1 MLYASSLSQRKPIQ
15 SQQEGHRWSSA
26 RAPERTSE
34 LLNKGIEEQ
43 QQRNEQHHS
52 NRFCSLSF
60 LFYSY
65 FSFIS
70 LHPSLLFLLCK
81 TMCFPLYLYYEFF
94 KKSSKRLAR
103 RNRLHFYSILLSR
116 EYFYGRAS
124 SHWTQKMAIMGAS
137 FQGES

>member
-15 SQQEGHRWSSA
+15 
-26 RAPERTSE
+26 
-34 LLNKGIEEQ
+34 
-43 QQRNEQHHS
+43 
-52 NRFCSLSF
+52 SF

-81 TMCFPLYLYYEFF
+81 TTCFPLYLYYVYFF
-94 KKSSKRLAR
+94 KSSKRLAR

-137 FQGES
+137 FQGESLHVAKRENK

>member
-81 TMCFPLYLYYEFF
+81 TMCFPLYLYYVFF
-94 KKSSKRLAR
+94 KKQQETCEEKSAAL
-103 RNRLHFYSILLSR
+103 LQHFTVTGILLR
-116 EYFYGRAS
+116 S
-124 SHWTQKMAIMGAS
+124 SFITLDAEDGDNGS
-137 FQGES
+137 LVSG